1 MKSLTQT
8 PNFNAVHILTGVLMA
23 PLWGWFA
30 YRHVTVFLLTNEWS
44 YLFIFISESLGASFF
59 LVRKFPQSVSAA
71 PFDWIVAVLGTF
83 SAFLLLPAD
92 WGVVPAAKHAVV
104 VGSGLTILGMIS
116 LNRSFAIV
124 PAKREIK
131 TSGMYRFVRHPLYA
145 SYVVTLTGYVLA
157 NTTLENALIYAFV
170 MGCMFIRMF
179 REEKHL
185 SLDAEYR
192 QYMQQVRYRLIPFV
206 F

>member
-1 MKSLTQT
+1 MKTLTQA
-8 PNFNAVHILTGVLMA
+8 PNFNLHMLAGLLMA

-30 YRHVTVFLLTNEWS
+30 YRHVTVFFMTNEWS
-44 YLFIFISESLGASFF
+44 YLFLCLAETLGAVFF
-59 LVRKFPQSVSAA
+59 LVRKCPHSVSAV
-71 PFDWIVAVLGTF
+71 PFDWIVAVVGTF
-83 SAFLLLPAD
+83 SSFLFLPAD
-92 WGVVPAAKHAVV
+92 WGVFPAAKYAVI

-131 TSGMYRFVRHPLYA
+131 TAGMYRFVRHPLYA
-145 SYVVTLTGYVLA
+145 SYLVMLTGYVLA
-157 NTTLENALIYAFV
+157 NTTLENALIYIFV

-185 SLDAEYR
+185 SLDVEYR
-192 QYMQQVRYRLIPFV
+192 QYMQKVRYRIIPFI

>member
-1 MKSLTQT
+1 MKTLTKA
-8 PNFNAVHILTGVLMA
+8 PNFNLHLLAGLLMA

-30 YRHVTVFLLTNEWS
+30 YRHVTVFFMTNEWS
-44 YLFIFISESLGASFF
+44 YLFLCLAETLGAAFF
-59 LVRKFPQSVSAA
+59 LVRKNPQSVSVA
-71 PFDWIVAVLGTF
+71 PFDWIVAVVGTF
-83 SAFLLLPAD
+83 SSFLFLPAD
-92 WGVVPAAKHAVV
+92 WGIVPAAKYAVI

-124 PAKREIK
+124 PANREVK
-131 TSGMYRFVRHPLYA
+131 TSGMYSFVRHPLYA
-145 SYVVTLTGYVLA
+145 SYLVMLTGYVLA
-157 NTTLENALIYAFV
+157 NTTLENALIYVFV

-185 SLDAEYR
+185 LLDPMYA
-192 QYMQQVRYRLIPFV
+192 QYTQHVRYRIIPFI

>member
-1 MKSLTQT
+1 MKTLTQA
-8 PNFNAVHILTGVLMA
+8 PNFNLHLLAGVLMA

-30 YRHVTVFLLTNEWS
+30 YRHVTAFLMTNEWS
-44 YLFIFISESLGASFF
+44 YLFICISETLGAAFF

-71 PFDWIVAVLGTF
+71 PFDWIVAVVGTF

-104 VGSGLTILGMIS
+104 IGTGLTLLGMIS
-116 LNRSFAIV
+116 LNRSFALV
-124 PAKREIK
+124 AAKREIK
-131 TSGMYRFVRHPLYA
+131 TAGMYRFVRHPLYA
-145 SYVVTLTGYVLA
+145 SYLVTFTGYVLA
-157 NTTLENALIYAFV
+157 NTTLENVVVYFFV
-170 MGCMFIRMF
+170 IACMFVRMF

-185 SLDAEYR
+185 SLDVEYR
-192 QYMQQVRYRLIPFV
+192 QYMRQVRYRIIPFI

>member
-1 MKSLTQT
+1 MKTLTQT
-8 PNFNAVHILTGVLMA
+8 PYINLHMLAGVLMA

-30 YRHVTVFLLTNEWS
+30 YRHMSVFFMTYEWS
-44 YLFIFISESLGASFF
+44 YLFLCLAETLGAAFF
-59 LVRKFPQSVSAA
+59 LVRKLPQSVSSA
-71 PFDWIVAVLGTF
+71 PFDWIVAVIGTF
-83 SAFLLLPAD
+83 SSFLFLPAD
-92 WGVVPAAKHAVV
+92 WGVVPAAKYAVV
-104 VGSGLTILGMIS
+104 IGSGLTILGMLS

-131 TSGMYRFVRHPLYA
+131 TVGMYRFVRHPLYA
-145 SYVVTLTGYVLA
+145 SYLVMLTSYVLA
-157 NTTLENALIYAFV
+157 NTTFENVLVFAFV

-185 SLDAEYR
+185 ALDAEYR
-192 QYMQQVRYRLIPFV
+192 NYMRKVRYRLIPFI